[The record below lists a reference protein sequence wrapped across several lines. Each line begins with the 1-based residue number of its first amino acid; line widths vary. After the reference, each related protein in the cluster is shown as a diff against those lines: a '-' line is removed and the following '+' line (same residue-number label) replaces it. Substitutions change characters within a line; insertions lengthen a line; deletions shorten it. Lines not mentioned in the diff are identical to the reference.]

1 MGRKG
6 SGSDTSGLRL
16 LMVTVRHL
24 ANKYQLLL
32 LPITMF
38 IGAEQAFVNVE
49 FTAAFVACGWGISK
63 IGYAMIC
70 FGVVNAIGSA
80 LAGVLTKLTGQFWVL
95 IGNTVLHVSLIV
107 WMIQW
112 RAVAGDAWTYCT
124 MAALWGLADGIWLV
138 QINGQYQFPQI

>member
-80 LAGVLTKLTGQFWVL
+80 LAGVLTKLTGPVL
-95 IGNTVLHVSLIV
+95 GVDRQHSSARLANCLDDS
-107 WMIQW
+107 
-112 RAVAGDAWTYCT
+112 VAGC
-124 MAALWGLADGIWLV
+124 GR
-138 QINGQYQFPQI
+138 